1 VTHINPWSYAAKK
14 IRPVLDIQRSRQLLG
29 VTGRVRPGTFS
40 GTNQTTYEQIKGAFS
55 SFGEK
60 GLERWR
66 RGTNLVTLGD
76 VMMLVMLVMLVMVM
90 MM

>member
-1 VTHINPWSYAAKK
+1 
-14 IRPVLDIQRSRQLLG
+14 VLQLLQDIHG
-29 VTGRVRPGTFS
+29 AMRRKRSVLCCLRSKDRATSSNVTGRVRPGTFS

-66 RGTNLVTLGD
+66 RGTNLGTLGD
-76 VMMLVMLVMLVMVM
+76 VMMLVMLVMMI
-90 MM
+90 